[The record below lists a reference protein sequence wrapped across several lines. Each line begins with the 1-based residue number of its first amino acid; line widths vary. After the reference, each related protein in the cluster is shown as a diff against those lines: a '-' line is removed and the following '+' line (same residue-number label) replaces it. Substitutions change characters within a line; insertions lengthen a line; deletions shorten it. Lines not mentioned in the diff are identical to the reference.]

1 MNNSYWK
8 QTVKFLLDLILSSS
22 RITKRINKN
31 ILIFNYKLYIVS
43 CYFLIKM
50 YFNMSKRKTTLD
62 GFVVPSPSTKTLK
75 LEVTTPSTSA
85 TQPQIQ
91 KIHPLITK
99 DNVNE
104 LFNQNGYTLLSL
116 ASANGDIGLIQKLL
130 ALGANPNLATKKSIY
145 GKSTFPLH
153 LAALNGK
160 AAATALLIAS
170 GADVNLKDTTYKTA
184 SYYARYAGHH
194 MVAEIIETPRILVEA
209 CDDEG
214 NFPIHLVAENGTMQD
229 MCKSIVSGASHTI
242 TNQRGQTA
250 LHIIASCR
258 EGDSESIE
266 MMKLLLAKCPDN
278 ASLKAYLETKDH
290 QGDTALHV
298 AAFYGPQ
305 YLSLLISAGA
315 NENAENNIGET
326 PLHIA
331 TAGPCQSLSEE
342 DDLSRISYLIKAGAN
357 INAKNA
363 NGDTPLHIVNS
374 DGDETDHGIDVLRLL
389 LAARADINLQND
401 NGNTL
406 LHTEAYR
413 NKVEQ
418 VAFLIKNNALLNIQN
433 EESLT
438 PLHIAVMEESLDVI
452 SELLRAGADHNI
464 LDTNG
469 HTPLDIAIDE
479 GGEDIQRIFKDFG
492 VVASNP
498 NAVVD
503 NEASVLGNDL
513 DSID

>member
-1 MNNSYWK
+1 
-8 QTVKFLLDLILSSS
+8 
-22 RITKRINKN
+22 
-31 ILIFNYKLYIVS
+31 
-43 CYFLIKM
+43 
-50 YFNMSKRKTTLD
+50 
-62 GFVVPSPSTKTLK
+62 
-75 LEVTTPSTSA
+75 
-85 TQPQIQ
+85 
-91 KIHPLITK
+91 
-99 DNVNE
+99 
-104 LFNQNGYTLLSL
+104 
-116 ASANGDIGLIQKLL
+116 L
-130 ALGANPNLATKKSIY
+130 ALGANPNLATKKSTY

-170 GADVNLKDTTYKTA
+170 GADVNFKDTKYKTA
-184 SYYARYAGHH
+184 SYYATYAGHH
-194 MVAEIIETPRILVEA
+194 TVAEIIETPRSLVEA

-229 MCKSIVSGASHTI
+229 MCKLVASRASHTI
-242 TNQRGQTA
+242 TNQKGQNA

-315 NENAENNIGET
+315 NANAENNIGET

-357 INAKNA
+357 INARNA

-374 DGDETDHGIDVLRLL
+374 DGGDEKHGIEVSKLL
-389 LAARADINLQND
+389 LAAGANINAQNKD
-401 NGNTL
+401 GNTL

-413 NKVEQ
+413 GNSEQ
-418 VAFLIKNNALLNIQN
+418 VAFLITNNASLNIQN
-433 EESLT
+433 NDDQT
-438 PLHIAVMEESLDVI
+438 PLHIAVIEVSSDLISSDVV
-452 SELLRAGADHNI
+452 SALLQAGADTSI
-464 LDTNG
+464 
-469 HTPLDIAIDE
+469 
-479 GGEDIQRIFKDFG
+479 
-492 VVASNP
+492 
-498 NAVVD
+498 VD
-503 NEASVLGNDL
+503 NNGKTALQLAEEDVEIKELFKNGGHVVRDGSCDAAQLQTDATPVNEGVLPLGDS
-513 DSID
+513 DSSID